1 MPTERFFRLREE
13 KRKIISESVTSE
25 CKQSLY
31 GELHLSKIARNAHI
45 SRGSLYTYFY
55 NKEDMLEFA
64 LNQMWESVLE
74 AGKRQLL
81 KSDGDY
87 WSMLLGT
94 LKYYLHLCSHQQFC
108 RLLYL
113 EQEKT
118 MLRCGSLFKQ
128 KSEEWAHRSWVYQH
142 LDRKQINCTEEEFK
156 KLYDDGWLLLLG
168 AVRQYLFNVRTDEQI
183 LEEFNNKLSQLKIK
197 YAV

>member
-1 MPTERFFRLREE
+1 
-13 KRKIISESVTSE
+13 
-25 CKQSLY
+25 
-31 GELHLSKIARNAHI
+31 
-45 SRGSLYTYFY
+45 
-55 NKEDMLEFA
+55 
-64 LNQMWESVLE
+64 
-74 AGKRQLL
+74 
-81 KSDGDY
+81 
-87 WSMLLGT
+87 
-94 LKYYLHLCSHQQFC
+94 
-108 RLLYL
+108 
-113 EQEKT
+113 